1 MAANRLFA
9 QEAPKIFVPPVARCD
24 FRQGKSV
31 RSSLC
36 LSRLEGGGGHDYP
49 IMYGP
54 AVRCKRSW
62 SSWRW
67 AVLHQCIRP
76 LVGARWAPGHH
87 GNQRACDLISGQAS
101 TGHPGHQC
109 SQAPGRPILH
119 LFSSSRRPRRVFRV
133 RQRGLRLAL
142 IDQAGRVAASAS
154 LAASKLRPWARTPHA
169 MRASLLAS
177 AIASTLRC
185 SRLLAASIQ
194 GLSP

>member
-1 MAANRLFA
+1 MPSSVMGGELATLP
-9 QEAPKIFVPPVARCD
+9 EAPYLGANWD
-24 FRQGKSV
+24 H
-31 RSSLC
+31 SSRMPAPS
-36 LSRLEGGGGHDYP
+36 LSE
-49 IMYGP
+49 
-54 AVRCKRSW
+54 
-62 SSWRW
+62 
-67 AVLHQCIRP
+67 
-76 LVGARWAPGHH
+76 
-87 GNQRACDLISGQAS
+87 QAGI
-101 TGHPGHQC
+101 TK
-109 SQAPGRPILH
+109 APGRPILH

-194 GLSP
+194 GLSPQRSQFFDLIRTT

>member
-1 MAANRLFA
+1 MARQQSSDPRRECRLLA
-9 QEAPKIFVPPVARCD
+9 GTSATLPSGPNFVCFRALCRHARYRI
-24 FRQGKSV
+24 RQP
-31 RSSLC
+31 
-36 LSRLEGGGGHDYP
+36 RLTR
-49 IMYGP
+49 MYGP
-54 AVRCKRSW
+54 AVRCKRVSW
-62 SSWRW
+62 SWGRRS
-67 AVLHQCIRP
+67 CINVSG
-76 LVGARWAPGHH
+76 LWVGLIAPGHH